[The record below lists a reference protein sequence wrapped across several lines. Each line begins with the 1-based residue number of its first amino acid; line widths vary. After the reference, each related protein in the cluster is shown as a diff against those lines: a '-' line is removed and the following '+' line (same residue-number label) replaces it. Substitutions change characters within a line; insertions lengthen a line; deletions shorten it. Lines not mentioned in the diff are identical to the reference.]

1 MLIKIWPKETGQS
14 RAKRKKHMKQNKNA
28 HTRIQHAKKEN
39 KKFMIDYHKSHA
51 LHKIL
56 NTQLM
61 KTNVNDGAAKV
72 YLSAMN
78 MNKKKLR
85 M

>member
-1 MLIKIWPKETGQS
+1 
-14 RAKRKKHMKQNKNA
+14 MKQNKNA